1 VSDDDDHGWVM
12 IPAPTS
18 RQRIGIG
25 LFWMVFAGLIP
36 ANVFLG
42 VGRLVEE
49 RLGGGWI
56 VAAVTFA
63 VIEAVVLGSIY
74 ALMVRRTPALE
85 IDVTRGLLRLRG
97 AELPLT
103 DLTGASVEALQSS
116 PMARPR
122 QKGAPPLPESV
133 VLALTT
139 RQGTRCRI
147 VLLVGERRIQ
157 SAEATAALV
166 AAVRGSAITTPTTP
180 NDPDGRFTR
189 INFPDALDI
198 EDAVELIEAPERRRL
213 AGF

>member
-1 VSDDDDHGWVM
+1 VSDDDHGWVV

-18 RQRIGIG
+18 RQRLGIG
-25 LFWMVFAGLIP
+25 LFWMFLAGGVFL
-36 ANVFLG
+36 NVFLG
-42 VGRLVEE
+42 LGRLLEE
-49 RLGGGWI
+49 AVGGGWLTI
-56 VAAVTFA
+56 GGTMV

-97 AELPLT
+97 AELPLS
-103 DLTGASVEALQSS
+103 DLTGASVEALQSTPVS
-116 PMARPR
+116 RPR
-122 QKGAPPLPESV
+122 RKGAPPLPESV

-166 AAVRGSAITTPTTP
+166 AAVRGSAITPPTTP